1 MLGDQGASDYPLII
15 ACGIGEQSIAIHAMF
30 DSNVM
35 SLEFSRS
42 MIHQLSYTLGQ
53 ISQRPG
59 ACLRDIH
66 GINPEDL
73 ERSIKWNSS
82 HKTEKCNKCVHHLFE
97 QRCNER
103 PSAPAIRAWDGEL
116 TYNELHNE
124 ASCLASALVKANV
137 EPEKLVFILS
147 EKSLWTVV
155 ALLGILKAGGGFA
168 LLDPSQPTDRLTAMC
183 KLTSPH
189 LILAS
194 RQHAAKA
201 SLLGPPV
208 SILEDMEVRDTN
220 TVSVDW
226 PCERPC
232 QAEGHHVLFASFTSG
247 STGEPKGVLVEHAAF
262 TSSLEIP
269 GVSRESYMLQFA
281 SYNFSAGI
289 TEHLTALIR
298 GACLCIPSEKK
309 LENNM
314 EEAISELGPTW
325 AVLTPSVARVID
337 PKAVPSIKHLLL
349 AGEQISRSE
358 VSKWEKHVALY
369 ALYGQ
374 TEYGCAIMATPI
386 SSTSDLST
394 LGTPGSGTGW
404 IVDPKDHNR
413 LMPLGAEGELV
424 LQGSCIARC
433 YVKNEEQTRNTFIK
447 PTWRQRVGFE
457 EHCRFLKTGD
467 IFSRSPVD
475 GSFQYRGRKDRT
487 VKIRGQRM
495 ELAEVEYH
503 LAAQFPEKPNV
514 CTEIVYPSDGGPQ
527 CGMLVAVI
535 PTAPGSGGTTDTFRL
550 IAHDG
555 AFVRRVKT
563 VMENMRKVLP
573 SYMMPSSFIS
583 VTSLPRTASGKIH
596 RKLLI
601 ETISRLSRR
610 ELLTYLSAPKAFKPP
625 TTETEAVLQ
634 SLIAKVLSEDPEC
647 IGMDDQ
653 FLALGGDSLSARQLV
668 ALARTE
674 GLSIKVSD
682 CFQQPD
688 VTSLARCAQTCHAVS
703 RKPVPDWK
711 GFDPLRSLR
720 EDFLRHLPEQLT
732 VSNIEDVVPTR
743 EMQLFLVQY
752 GIMDYIPIRISG
764 RLDPLQLRL
773 ACQGLVK
780 NHTILRTTFVPF
792 RDNHVQVVL
801 KQVELP
807 WTEFTEPPDNYDPD
821 MWAHSVC
828 AMDRRAYQTNETF
841 VKFIL
846 LQDDRTQQH
855 TLIMRANHGQ
865 FDGLCLETILSDLA
879 KLYENKPLNIQATY
893 ADYVRK
899 CAELRTTQS
908 LRFWTELLN
917 GSSPTNLP
925 LSPSK
930 NHQQPVCIVA
940 SRDLPTTSPLP
951 RGFTWATVVKA
962 AWSYVLRQKT
972 ERNDLMFCQITN
984 CRFVG
989 IPGQERIL
997 GPCLNP
1003 IPVRVRYKAQSTVR
1017 DLLSAVQRQH
1027 VDSMDY
1033 HTLEWGDIVANCTEW
1048 NNDTEID
1055 SIVLH
1060 ENIDANP
1067 VTRVGDAVW
1076 QVLAHSVDN
1085 PPEKTVYLYTYPQRN
1100 SLFVVLI
1107 MSSEFGCRA
1116 DAEGL
1121 VGMFCSAVTSFVNN
1135 PDMSL
1140 CCMDG

>member
-1 MLGDQGASDYPLII
+1 MLGDPDGSDYPLII
-15 ACGIGEQSIAIHAMF
+15 ACGISEQSIAIHAIF

-35 SLEFSRS
+35 SLEFARS
-42 MIHQLSYTLGQ
+42 MIDQH
-53 ISQRPG
+53 PG

-73 ERSIKWNSS
+73 EKSIEWNSS
-82 HKTEKCNKCVHHLFE
+82 HRIEKCKKCVHHLFE
-97 QRCNER
+97 QRCTER

-116 TYNELHNE
+116 TYNELDNQ
-124 ASCLASALVKANV
+124 ASCLARALVKANV

-147 EKSLWTVV
+147 EKSLRTVV

-168 LLDPSQPTDRLTAMC
+168 LLDPSQPTYRLTAMC

-194 RQHAAKA
+194 RRHAAKA

-220 TVSVDW
+220 TASVDW
-226 PCERPC
+226 PFERSC
-232 QAEGHHVLFASFTSG
+232 QAEGHHVLFAGFTSG

-281 SYNFSAGI
+281 SYNFSVAM

-314 EEAISELGPTW
+314 EEAISELRPTW

-349 AGEQISRSE
+349 AGEQTSRSE

-374 TEYGCAIMATPI
+374 TEYGCAIMTTPI
-386 SSTSDLST
+386 STSSDLST
-394 LGTPGSGTGW
+394 LGFPSSGTGW

-424 LQGSCIARC
+424 LQGPCIARC
-433 YVKNEEQTRNTFIK
+433 YVKNEEQTRNTFIN
-447 PTWRQRVGFE
+447 PTWRQRVGIE
-457 EHCRFLKTGD
+457 EHDRFLKTGD

-487 VKIRGQRM
+487 AKIRGQRM
-495 ELAEVEYH
+495 ELAEIEYH

-514 CTEIVYPSDGGPQ
+514 CTEIVYPSDGDPQ
-527 CGMLVAVI
+527 CGMLVDVI

-550 IAHDG
+550 IAHDY
-555 AFVRRVKT
+555 AFLSRVKAA
-563 VMENMRKVLP
+563 MKNMRKVLP

-610 ELLTYLSAPKAFKPP
+610 EILTYLNAPRDFRPP

-647 IGMDDQ
+647 IGMDDR

-674 GLSIKVSD
+674 GLSIKV
-682 CFQQPD
+682 
-688 VTSLARCAQTCHAVS
+688 LIVS
-703 RKPVPDWK
+703 SNRTNSVPDWK
-711 GFDPLRSLR
+711 GLDPFRSLR
-720 EDFLRHLPEQLT
+720 EDFMRYLPEQLT
-732 VSNIEDVVPTR
+732 VSNIEDILPTR

-752 GIMDYIPIRISG
+752 GIMDYIPIRLSG
-764 RLDPLQLRL
+764 RLDPVQLRL
-773 ACQGLVK
+773 ACQDLVK
-780 NHTILRTTFVPF
+780 HHTILRTIFVQF
-792 RDNHVQVVL
+792 RDSHVQVVQ
-801 KQVELP
+801 KQVKVP
-807 WTEFTEPPDNYDPD
+807 WTAFTEPPDNYDPN

-828 AMDRRAYQTNETF
+828 AMDRRTYQTNETF

-865 FDGLCLETILSDLA
+865 FDGLS
-879 KLYENKPLNIQATY
+879 TY

-899 CAELRTTQS
+899 CVELRTTQS
-908 LRFWTELLN
+908 LRFWTDLLH
-917 GSSPTNLP
+917 GSTPITLP
-925 LSPSK
+925 LTPSK

-940 SRDLPTTSPLP
+940 SRDLPTTSPP
-951 RGFTWATVVKA
+951 PPGFTWATVVKA
-962 AWSYVLRQKT
+962 AWSYVLRQKADS
-972 ERNDLMFCQITN
+972 NDLTFCQITN
-984 CRFVG
+984 SRFVG

-1003 IPVRVRYKAQSTVR
+1003 IPVRVHYKAQSTVR

-1048 NNDTEID
+1048 SNDTEMD

-1076 QVLAHSVDN
+1076 QVLAHSIDN
-1085 PPEKTVYLYTYPQRN
+1085 PPERTVYLYTYPQRD

-1135 PDMSL
+1135 PDMSV
-1140 CCMDG
+1140 CCM